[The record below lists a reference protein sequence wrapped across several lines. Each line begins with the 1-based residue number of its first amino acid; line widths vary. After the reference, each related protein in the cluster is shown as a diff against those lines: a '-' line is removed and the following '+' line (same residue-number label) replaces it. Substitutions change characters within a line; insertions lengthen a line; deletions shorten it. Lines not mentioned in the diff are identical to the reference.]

1 MGAGGFYSDSKAF
14 VSDEC
19 KKCPVGTF
27 VPLSKWPGIRPED
40 CEACPQGI
48 ETLLA
53 ILGLHHSLF
62 SKQIVRS
69 LSVGPSLV
77 MITAEGKCSI
87 FERVTLLVLETI
99 QKRGGRD
106 CDDNGI

>member
-1 MGAGGFYSDSKAF
+1 MISGQLNRSKATYSLTNNSAVIKRLTFYLGAGGFYSDSKAF

-53 ILGLHHSLF
+53 VLDFYLY
-62 SKQIVRS
+62 
-69 LSVGPSLV
+69 LV
-77 MITAEGKCSI
+77 NK
-87 FERVTLLVLETI
+87 
-99 QKRGGRD
+99 
-106 CDDNGI
+106 